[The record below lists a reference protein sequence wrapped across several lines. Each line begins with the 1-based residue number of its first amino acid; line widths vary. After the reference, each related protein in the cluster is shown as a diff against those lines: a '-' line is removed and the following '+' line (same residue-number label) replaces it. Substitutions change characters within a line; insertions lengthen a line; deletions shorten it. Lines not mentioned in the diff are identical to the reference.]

1 MKAAADMRKL
11 EGALFGD
18 RRFGLSSCITTVRS
32 LTTPQG
38 DSVASN
44 GSIWL
49 NFLGGVAPPVQMGKC
64 EAAYMPGENLGS
76 GPYSELAKAL
86 DSILETRLITFMNR
100 HPNIFKQFAEEDA
113 TGLR

>member
-1 MKAAADMRKL
+1 
-11 EGALFGD
+11 
-18 RRFGLSSCITTVRS
+18 
-32 LTTPQG
+32 
-38 DSVASN
+38 
-44 GSIWL
+44 
-49 NFLGGVAPPVQMGKC
+49 MGKC